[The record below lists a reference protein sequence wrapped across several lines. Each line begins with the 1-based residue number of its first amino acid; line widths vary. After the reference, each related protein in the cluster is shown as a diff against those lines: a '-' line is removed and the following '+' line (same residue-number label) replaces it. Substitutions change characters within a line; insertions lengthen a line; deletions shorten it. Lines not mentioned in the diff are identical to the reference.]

1 MRWRVGVGG
10 MLLIV
15 LVWPLASA
23 QTLPLL
29 TEAEYRALVN
39 EISGDIAYEHIRYF
53 TLFHRPRGGTEGLMR
68 VAEYTAQKAREYG
81 LEDVKVIT
89 QPYPL
94 EAWSVRRAELWM
106 VEPEWRRLAD
116 FLQAHV
122 HLADNSRSADV
133 QAELV
138 DVGAGLEEK
147 DYAGKDVR
155 GKIVLA
161 YGPLDRVMEEAVW
174 KRGAA
179 GIVYYPDPSATDYPL
194 NSINFPDQIRW
205 VRIPLRSPDGK
216 EGTFAFSLSLRQGL
230 TLRRQLAQGPVKVHA
245 RIEAEV
251 RPEEK
256 WQVMVEGF
264 IRGTDLSDQDIV
276 LTAHLQ
282 EEKFSANDDAS
293 GCAGLLE
300 IARALTKLIREG
312 RLQRPRR
319 NLRFWWV
326 TEISSER
333 QYFADHPDEPRRM
346 LVNINLDMIGANQ
359 GQDLLRVQNVTRV
372 PFSRSH
378 FLTDVAERVVEFV
391 VAANTGQLAQVQA
404 GSPVPYPQPILAH
417 LGTRH
422 RYNAQMI
429 PFHNNTDHMTFNEA
443 PIGIPGI
450 TFTNWPDN
458 YIHTTD
464 DDLWNIDRTQL
475 QRNTFAAAAIAY
487 FIASLDPERGRL
499 LATEVYA
506 RARERLAFDER
517 LALELILHEREK
529 TFAFGRARNQILQA
543 GWRERTALA
552 SILRPVPEVRE
563 LVERLTAMLAERE
576 AQALAELERYYL
588 AITGEPRVPAP
599 SLSPT
604 ERELAQ
610 KVPVLA
616 AGPAEFLER
625 RNRVRPVEGLHPLMA
640 FEVLNFIDGS
650 RSVLDI
656 YNAVDAEARR
666 AGAHY
671 YGTVTLERVQ
681 QYVEH
686 LIEAGLVRWKH
697 GGTP

>member
-1 MRWRVGVGG
+1 MGRRWSSGG
-10 MLLIV
+10 LVLL
-15 LVWPLASA
+15 LTFAAHA
-23 QTLPLL
+23 QTLRLL
-29 TEAEYRALVN
+29 PENEYRALVN

-68 VAEYTAQKAREYG
+68 VAEYTAEKARQYG
-81 LEDVKVIT
+81 LQDVRVIR
-89 QPYPL
+89 QNYPL

-106 VEPEWRRLAD
+106 VTPEEQRLAD

-133 QAELV
+133 LAELV
-138 DVGAGLEEK
+138 DVGAGLTEA

-161 YGPLDRVMEEAVW
+161 YGALDRVMEEAVW
-174 KRGAA
+174 KRGAL
-179 GIVYYPDPSATDYPL
+179 GIVYYPDPTATEYPL

-205 VRIPLRSPDGK
+205 VRIPLRSADGK

-230 TLRRQLAQGPVKVHA
+230 ALRRQLAQGPVTVRA

-251 RPEEK
+251 HPEK

-264 IRGTDLSDQDIV
+264 IRGTEIADQDVV

-300 IARALTKLIREG
+300 IARALTKLISEG
-312 RLQRPRR
+312 KLLRPRR

-333 QYFADHPDEPRRM
+333 QYFAEHPEEPRRM

-359 GQDLLRVQNVTRV
+359 GQDLLRVQNITRV

-378 FLTDVAERVVEFV
+378 FLTDVAEHVVEFV
-391 VAANTGQLAQVQA
+391 VAGNTGHLAQFQA
-404 GSPVPYPQPILAH
+404 GSPVPYPKPILAH

-429 PFHNNTDHMTFNEA
+429 PFHNNTDHMTFTEA
-443 PIGIPGI
+443 PIGVPGI

-487 FIASLDPERGRL
+487 FIASLDERRGRL
-499 LATEVYA
+499 LATEVYT
-506 RARERLAFDER
+506 RALERLAFDQR
-517 LALELILHEREK
+517 IAFDLVQHEPDK
-529 TFAFGRARNQILQA
+529 AFAFDRARNQILQA
-543 GWRERTALA
+543 GWRERTALQ
-552 SILRPVPEVRE
+552 SILRPVPEVRA
-563 LVERLTAMLAERE
+563 LVERLLEMLAEKE
-576 AQALAELERYYL
+576 AAALWDLERYYL
-588 AITGEPRVPAP
+588 TITGQARVPSLA
-599 SLSPT
+599 LSPQY
-604 ERELAQ
+604 RELAQ
-610 KVPVLA
+610 KVPILA

-625 RNRVRPVEGLHPLMA
+625 RGRVQNVEGLHPLMA

-650 RSVLDI
+650 RSVWDI

-671 YGTVTLERVQ
+671 YGTVTPERVA
-681 QYVEH
+681 QYVNN
-686 LIEAGLVRWKH
+686 LIEAGLVRWK
-697 GGTP
+697 

>member
-1 MRWRVGVGG
+1 MRRRYGVAS
-10 MLLIV
+10 LLGT
-15 LVWPLASA
+15 LVAFSLVSA

-29 TEAEYRALVN
+29 TDAEYRYLVN

-53 TLFHRPRGGTEGLMR
+53 TLFHRPRGGTDGLMR
-68 VAEYTAQKAREYG
+68 VAEYTEHKAREYG
-81 LEDVKVIT
+81 LEDVTLIR
-89 QPYPL
+89 QPYPM

-106 VEPEWRRLAD
+106 IEPEWRRLAD

-133 QAELV
+133 RAELV
-138 DVGAGLEEK
+138 DVGAGVEEK
-147 DYAGKDVR
+147 DYVGKDVR

-161 YGPLDRVMEEAVW
+161 YGPLERVMEEAVW

-179 GIVYYPDPSATDYPL
+179 GIVYYPDPSATEYPL
-194 NSINFPDQIRW
+194 NSITFPDQIRW
-205 VRIPLRSPDGK
+205 VRIPLRSPEGK

-230 TLRRQLAQGPVKVHA
+230 ALRRQLAQGPVRVHA
-245 RIEAEV
+245 RIEADV
-251 RPEEK
+251 RPEK

-264 IRGTDLSDQDIV
+264 IRGTDFSDQDIV

-312 RLQRPRR
+312 KLRRPRR
-319 NLRFWWV
+319 NIRFWWV

-333 QYFADHPDEPRRM
+333 QYFADHPDEPKRM

-391 VAANTGQLAQVQA
+391 VASNTAHLAQFQA
-404 GSPVPYPQPILAH
+404 GTPVPYPRPIFAH

-443 PIGIPGI
+443 PIGVPGI

-487 FIASLDPERGRL
+487 AIASLDAERGRV
-499 LATEVYA
+499 LATEVYT
-506 RARERLAFDER
+506 RALERLAFDER
-517 LALELILHEREK
+517 LAFEMLLHEPEK
-529 TFAFGRARNQILQA
+529 TFALGRARNQIRQA

-552 SILRPVPEVRE
+552 SVLRPVPEVRD
-563 LVERLTAMLAERE
+563 LVDRLTAMLAERE
-576 AQALAELERYYL
+576 AQALANLERYYG
-588 AITGEPRVPAP
+588 AITGQARAPEPE
-599 SLSPT
+599 LSPR
-604 ERELAQ
+604 EREWAR

-625 RNRVRPVEGLHPLMA
+625 RAQVRAVEGLHPLMA

-650 RSVLDI
+650 RSILDI

-671 YGTVTLERVQ
+671 YGTVTPERVE
-681 QYVEH
+681 QYVQN
-686 LIEAGLVRWKH
+686 LIAAGLVRWR
-697 GGTP
+697 P

>member
-1 MRWRVGVGG
+1 MRKG
-10 MLLIV
+10 MAGILLALLIFSAA
-15 LVWPLASA
+15 PA

-29 TEAEYRALVN
+29 TDAEYRYLVN

-68 VAEYTAQKAREYG
+68 VAEYAEQKAREYG
-81 LEDVKVIT
+81 LEDVRLIK

-94 EAWSVRRAELWM
+94 EAWKVRRAELWM
-106 VEPEWRRLAD
+106 IEPEWQRLAD
-116 FLQAHV
+116 FLQTHV
-122 HLADNSRSADV
+122 HVADNSRSADV
-133 QAELV
+133 RAELV

-147 DYAGKDVR
+147 DYVGKDVR

-161 YGPLDRVMEEAVW
+161 YGSLDRVMEEAVW
-174 KRGAA
+174 KRGAL
-179 GIVYYPDPSATDYPL
+179 GIVYYPDPSATEYPL

-205 VRIPLRSPDGK
+205 VRIPLRSADGK

-230 TLRRQLAQGPVKVHA
+230 MLRRRLAQGPVKVHA

-251 RPEEK
+251 LPEK

-264 IRGTDLSDQDIV
+264 IRGTEIPDQDIV

-282 EEKFSANDDAS
+282 EEKFSANDNAS

-312 RLQRPRR
+312 KIRRPRR
-319 NLRFWWV
+319 NIRFWWV
-326 TEISSER
+326 TEISGPR

-359 GQDLLRVQNVTRV
+359 GQDLLRVQNITRV

-391 VAANTGQLAQVQA
+391 VTSNTSQLAQFQA
-404 GSPVPYPQPILAH
+404 GSPFPYPKPILAH

-443 PIGIPGI
+443 PIGVPGI

-487 FIASLDPERGRL
+487 FIASLDAERGRI
-499 LATEVYA
+499 LATEVFT
-506 RARERLAFDER
+506 RALERMAFDER
-517 LALELILHEREK
+517 LAFEMVLHEPDK

-543 GWRERTALA
+543 AARERLALE
-552 SILRPVPEVRE
+552 SILRPVPEARG
-563 LVERLTAMLAERE
+563 LVEHFKTMLAERE
-576 AQALAELERYYL
+576 AQALSNLERYYVK
-588 AITGEPRVPAP
+588 ITGQARAP
-599 SLSPT
+599 SLVRSPK
-604 ERELAQ
+604 EEELAR
-610 KVPVLA
+610 KIPVLA

-625 RNRVRPVEGLHPLMA
+625 RHRVRNVEGLHPLMA

-671 YGTVTLERVQ
+671 YGTVTLERVEH
-681 QYVEH
+681 YVRN
-686 LIEAGLVRWKH
+686 LIEAGLVRWKL
-697 GGTP
+697 

>member
-1 MRWRVGVGG
+1 MRTHRGITGW
-10 MLLIV
+10 LLLLLLFSSV
-15 LVWPLASA
+15 SA
-23 QTLPLL
+23 QTLTLPWL
-29 TEAEYRALVN
+29 TEAEYRYLVN

-81 LEDVKVIT
+81 LEDVTVIT

-116 FLQAHV
+116 VQQAHV

-133 QAELV
+133 RTELV

-147 DYAGKDVR
+147 DYAGKNVA

-161 YGPLDRVMEEAVW
+161 YGPLERVMEEAVW
-174 KRGAA
+174 KRGAV
-179 GIVYYPDPSATDYPL
+179 GIVYYPDPSATEYPL

-205 VRIPLRSPDGK
+205 VRIPLRSSDGK

-230 TLRRQLAQGPVKVHA
+230 ELRRRLAHGPVTVQA
-245 RIEAEV
+245 RIEADV
-251 RPEEK
+251 RPER

-264 IRGTDLSDQDIV
+264 IRGTEIADQDVV

-300 IARALTKLIREG
+300 IARALKKLIAEG
-312 RLQRPRR
+312 KLRRPRR
-319 NLRFWWV
+319 NIRFWWV

-359 GQDLLRVQNVTRV
+359 GQDVLRVQNITRV

-391 VAANTGQLAQVQA
+391 VAGNTSHLAQFQA
-404 GSPVPYPQPILAH
+404 GSSALYPQPILAH

-429 PFHNNTDHMTFNEA
+429 PFHNNTDHMTFTEA

-487 FIASLDPERGRL
+487 IIASLDAERGR
-499 LATEVYA
+499 EVA
-506 RARERLAFDER
+506 MEVCTRALERLAFDER
-517 LALELILHEREK
+517 LAVEMILREPDSA
-529 TFAFGRARNQILQA
+529 FAFGRARNQILQA
-543 GWRERTALA
+543 GWRERAALE
-552 SILRPVPEVRE
+552 SLLRPVPEIRGV
-563 LVERLTAMLAERE
+563 VEHLMAILADRQARALTD
-576 AQALAELERYYL
+576 LERFYT
-588 AITGEPRVPAP
+588 AITGRPRVPTLA
-599 SLSPT
+599 LSPQ
-604 ERELAQ
+604 EQEAAR

-625 RNRVRPVEGLHPLMA
+625 RSRVRPVEGLHPLMA

-650 RSVLDI
+650 RSVWDI

-671 YGTVTLERVQ
+671 YGTVTLERVR
-681 QYVEH
+681 QYVEN
-686 LIEAGLVRWKH
+686 LIEAGLVRWK
-697 GGTP
+697 

>member
-1 MRWRVGVGG
+1 MRKRHGVVG
-10 MLLIV
+10 MLSIL
-15 LVWPLASA
+15 LAFSSIPA
-23 QTLPLL
+23 QTLSLL
-29 TEAEYRALVN
+29 TDAEYRYLVN

-68 VAEYTAQKAREYG
+68 VAEYTERKAREYG
-81 LEDVKVIT
+81 LEDVKLIK

-106 VEPEWRRLAD
+106 IEPEWERLAD

-133 QAELV
+133 RAELI
-138 DVGAGLEEK
+138 DVGAGLQES

-161 YGPLDRVMEEAVW
+161 YGSLDRVMEEAVW
-174 KRGAA
+174 KRGAL
-179 GIVYYPDPSATDYPL
+179 GIVYYPDPSATEYPL

-230 TLRRQLAQGPVKVHA
+230 ALRRRLAQGSVKVHA

-251 RPEEK
+251 LPEK

-264 IRGTDLSDQDIV
+264 IRGTEIADQDVV

-300 IARALTKLIREG
+300 IARALTKLIHEG
-312 RLQRPRR
+312 KLRRPRR
-319 NLRFWWV
+319 NIRFWWV

-333 QYFADHPDEPRRM
+333 QYFADHPDEPKRM

-359 GQDLLRVQNVTRV
+359 GQDLLRVQNITRV

-378 FLTDVAERVVEFV
+378 FLTDVAERVIEFV
-391 VAANTGQLAQVQA
+391 VAANTSHLAQFQA
-404 GSPVPYPQPILAH
+404 GSPVPYPKPILAH

-422 RYNAQMI
+422 RYAAQMI

-443 PIGIPGI
+443 PIGVPGI

-487 FIASLDPERGRL
+487 FIASLDAERGRL
-499 LATEVYA
+499 LATEVYT
-506 RARERLAFDER
+506 RALERLAFDER
-517 LALELILHEREK
+517 LAFELIWQEPDK
-529 TFAFGRARNQILQA
+529 AFAFGRARNQIRQA
-543 GWRERTALA
+543 GWRERTALE
-552 SILRPVPEVRE
+552 SLLRPVPEVRG
-563 LVERLTAMLAERE
+563 LVEHFKAMLAERE
-576 AQALAELERYYL
+576 AQALSNLERSYTV
-588 AITGEPRVPAP
+588 ITGQARVPTLA
-599 SLSPT
+599 LSPK
-604 ERELAQ
+604 EEELAR
-610 KVPVLA
+610 KIPVLA

-625 RNRVRPVEGLHPLMA
+625 RNRVRNVEGLHPLMA

-671 YGTVTLERVQ
+671 YGTVTPERVE
-681 QYVEH
+681 QYVQN
-686 LIEAGLVRWKH
+686 LIEAGLVRWK
-697 GGTP
+697 P